1 MSPAAALDLAA
12 VFVFALT
19 GGLVASRA
27 RLDIVGF
34 LFLACLTAIGGGT
47 LRDLMLGRDP
57 VFWIA
62 SPHYLGVACVAAVL
76 VFFTAHRLESRHRA
90 ILWLDAVA
98 LSVAT
103 AAGVTIARE
112 AGVSWPIVLVTG
124 VATGTFGGMMR
135 DVVANEIPMVL
146 RQSELYVSAC
156 LGGAILSVLLLR
168 LLPGGEIASLLAAS
182 ALTFAFRAGSLL
194 FGWRLPVYRP
204 RPPRVQAG
212 QTGGQAPPRA
222 VRTDTGRA
230 GGLS

>member
-34 LFLACLTAIGGGT
+34 LFLACLTGIGGGT
-47 LRDLMLGRDP
+47 LRDLVLGRDP

-98 LSVAT
+98 LSVAM

-124 VATGTFGGMMR
+124 IATGTFGGMMR

-146 RQSELYVSAC
+146 RQGELYVSAC
-156 LGGAILSVLLLR
+156 LAGALLGVILFALFPS
-168 LLPGGEIASLLAAS
+168 GQFISLLAGS
-182 ALTFAFRAGSLL
+182 ALTFALRAGSLH

-204 RPPRVQAG
+204 HPPRTPAG
-212 QTGGQAPPRA
+212 GKAPPR
-222 VRTDTGRA
+222 RSTRDGESRNA
-230 GGLS
+230 GSP

>member
-27 RLDIVGF
+27 RLDFVGF
-34 LFLACLTAIGGGT
+34 LFLACLTGIGGGT
-47 LRDLMLGRDP
+47 LRDLVLGRDS

-62 SPHYLGVACVAAVL
+62 SPHYLGVACAAAVV
-76 VFFTAHRLESRHRA
+76 VFFTAHRLESRYRA
-90 ILWLDAVA
+90 ILWIDAVA

-103 AAGVTIARE
+103 AAGVTIARD

-146 RQSELYVSAC
+146 RQGELYVSAC
-156 LGGAILSVLLLR
+156 LAGALLSVVLLGLF
-168 LLPGGEIASLLAAS
+168 PSQGATSLLAGS
-182 ALTFAFRAGSLL
+182 ALTFALRAGSLH

-204 RPPRVQAG
+204 RAPRGPIAG
-212 QTGGQAPPRA
+212 EAPPSRS
-222 VRTDTGRA
+222 RPDGGGRTGRTP
-230 GGLS
+230 

>member
-34 LFLACLTAIGGGT
+34 LFLACLTGIGGGT
-47 LRDLMLGRDP
+47 LRDLVLGRDP

-62 SPHYLGVACVAAVL
+62 SPHYLGVACAAAVL

-98 LSVAT
+98 LSVAM

-112 AGVSWPIVLVTG
+112 TGVSWPIVLVTG

-146 RQSELYVSAC
+146 RQGELYVSAC
-156 LGGAILSVLLLR
+156 LAGALLSVILFALF
-168 LLPGGEIASLLAAS
+168 PSAESTALLAGS
-182 ALTFAFRAGSLL
+182 ALTFALRAGSLH

-204 RPPRVQAG
+204 HPPRTPAARE
-212 QTGGQAPPRA
+212 APPPRSP
-222 VRTDTGRA
+222 RNGGSRNA
-230 GGLS
+230 GSP